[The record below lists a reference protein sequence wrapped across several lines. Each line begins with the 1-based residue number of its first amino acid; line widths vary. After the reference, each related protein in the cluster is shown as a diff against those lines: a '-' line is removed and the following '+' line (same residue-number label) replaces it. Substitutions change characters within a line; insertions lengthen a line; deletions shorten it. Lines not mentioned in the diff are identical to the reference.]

1 MIHVSRR
8 VAALLSLLL
17 LVLVIPAVGNAQP
30 DRVTVIVTLGAQ
42 ADSEAVAR
50 DNARRFGGEVGYVYR
65 HALKGFTLT
74 LPAQAV
80 AGLTRAPGVMSVE
93 PDFVAHAT
101 QVGSQPLPTGV
112 DRVEADL
119 NPPASPVPV
128 DIAIIDTGIWYGTNP
143 NGTPRSH
150 PDLNLRYFT
159 DCTSAIFYPIF
170 GGCSGG
176 GQDDNGHGTHVA
188 GIAAAYDNSIGSIG
202 TAPGATLW
210 SFKVLGADG
219 TGTGGAIIA
228 AIDLVAA
235 NANQIE
241 VANMS
246 LGFAGSSAAVDTA
259 ITNAV
264 NAGVVFAAAAGNDS
278 ADAAGFSPASHPDVI
293 TVSALADF
301 DGKPGGLGA
310 PTCRQDQD
318 DTLADFSNYGSLV
331 EIVAPGVCIFSTHL
345 NDGYA
350 TFSGTS
356 MASPAVAGAAARYL
370 AHIGLDPTS
379 RTQVLGVRS
388 ALVAAGAAA
397 SGPCGW
403 TGDRDSF
410 PEPLLFVNANAFG
423 GSGSCGGT
431 PPPPPNTPPT
441 ASFTS
446 SCTDLACTFTDAS
459 SDPDGSIVGRAWTF
473 GDGGTSSEV
482 NPSHTYSGPGTFEV
496 RLTVTDNGGATA
508 STTRNVTVTRTATK
522 VTASVGPIG
531 VSGRVGTVA
540 VTVTND
546 LGDPASAASVAG
558 RWTYL
563 DRNRRSKTVNV
574 TQTTSTSGIAT
585 FTYTFPRG
593 STIQTFCVTN
603 VTATGLDYVP
613 AAVTCSTRA

>member
-1 MIHVSRR
+1 MIHSSRR
-8 VAALLSLLL
+8 AAALLALLL
-17 LVLVIPAVGNAQP
+17 LVLVIPATGNAQP
-30 DRVTVIVTLGAQ
+30 DRVTVIVTLDAG
-42 ADSEAVAR
+42 ADSEAAAR
-50 DNARRFGGEVGYVYR
+50 HSANRFGGEVGFVYR
-65 HALKGFTLT
+65 HALRGFTLT
-74 LPAQAV
+74 LPEQAV
-80 AGLTRAPGVMSVE
+80 AGLQRSPGVMTVE
-93 PDFVAHAT
+93 PDFVVHAT
-101 QVGSQPLPTGV
+101 QVGSQPVPTGV

-119 NPPASPVPV
+119 NPPASPVPI
-128 DIAIIDTGIWYGTNP
+128 DIAIIDTGIWYGTNA
-143 NGTPRSH
+143 NGSLRSH
-150 PDLNLRYFT
+150 QDLNLKYLT

-170 GGCSGG
+170 GGCTAG

-188 GIAAAYDNSIGSIG
+188 GIAAAYDNAIGSIG

-246 LGFAGSSAAVDTA
+246 LGFAGSSAAIDTA

-264 NAGVVFAAAAGNDS
+264 NAGVVFVAAAGNDA

-301 DGKPGGLGA
+301 DGKPGGLGT

-331 EIVAPGVCIFSTHL
+331 EIMAPGVCIFSTHL

-350 TFSGTS
+350 AFSGTS

-370 AHIGLDPTS
+370 ARIGLDPVN

-388 ALVAAGAAA
+388 ALVEAGAPA
-397 SGPCGW
+397 SGQCGW

-410 PEPLLFVNANAFG
+410 PEPLLFLNSTVFG
-423 GSGSCGGT
+423 GSGACGGT
-431 PPPPPNTPPT
+431 PPPPNDPPT
-441 ASFTS
+441 AGFTS
-446 SCTDLACTFTDAS
+446 SCAALDCTFTDAS
-459 SDPDGSIVGRAWTF
+459 SDPDGSIVGRSWTF
-473 GDGGTSSEV
+473 GDGATSSEV
-482 NPSHTYSGPGTFEV
+482 SPSHTYPAPGTFTV
-496 RLTVTDNGGATA
+496 TLTVTDNGGATA
-508 STTRNVTVTRTATK
+508 TTSQSMTVTATATT

-531 VSGRVGTVA
+531 VSGRTGTVA
-540 VTVTND
+540 VTVTNN
-546 LGDPASAASVAG
+546 LGDPVAAASVAG

-563 DRNRRSKTVNV
+563 DRNRRSKTVDV
-574 TQTTSTSGIAT
+574 TRSTSTAGIAS

-593 STIQTFCVTN
+593 STIQNFCVTN
-603 VTATGLDYVP
+603 VVATGLTYQP
-613 AAVTCSTRA
+613 AAVTCSTTG